1 MEAIPKLHRGQNMD
15 QLNMLIDLKCTCF
28 IHGAGVLILLKISFF
43 FHDAVHEYEII
54 QSIVQ

>member
-43 FHDAVHEYEII
+43 SMMLFMNMK
-54 QSIVQ
+54 